1 MLSNFKRNGVI
12 VHPGNY
18 TDREAGL
25 KAISESI
32 SKSSG
37 IKTIDIIFISVISLV
52 SGVFLAL
59 IFINLKNLK
68 KTRNTIDYD
77 FEEVSEDNSE
87 KSMPSGLSV
96 ENNESQ
102 QQLDLAIMYV
112 EMNEV
117 EKAKNIL
124 DDLIKNS
131 DDKAL
136 LDDASELMNKIK

>member
-1 MLSNFKRNGVI
+1 M
-12 VHPGNY
+12 
-18 TDREAGL
+18 
-25 KAISESI
+25 
-32 SKSSG
+32 
-37 IKTIDIIFISVISLV
+37 
-52 SGVFLAL
+52 
-59 IFINLKNLK
+59 K

-136 LDDASELMNKIK
+136 LDDVSELMNKIK